1 MPTVLST
8 EIPEP
13 NQLKLGHFEAKF
25 KTDTEETVVYNV
37 GPLTQQ
43 ELADGWKLILPRP
56 NKNSVFHHFNVYLSQ
71 LPSHLW
77 NKLHYFNNEYYDD
90 VDDKIY
96 TYSVRKSL
104 SDPLLFKLNKLLN
117 VPYSQFYH
125 YDKLKT
131 LYDELYKN
139 HVKGWI
145 MIRTK
150 QLLGL

>member
-1 MPTVLST
+1 MEIQRNKRRASVLLPVES
-8 EIPEP
+8 
-13 NQLKLGHFEAKF
+13 
-25 KTDTEETVVYNV
+25 
-37 GPLTQQ
+37 
-43 ELADGWKLILPRP
+43 ILSLVQTLMYESLYD
-56 NKNSVFHHFNVYLSQ
+56 NDVDDDECEVIM
-71 LPSHLW
+71 
-77 NKLHYFNNEYYDD
+77 YYDD